1 MWQEK
6 RAAFQQQLDALNQ
19 IDIDRTITAPLN
31 HALSTYI
38 TNPSDSAAYNEVVT
52 YSQKAEDLKLQ
63 YSQLNTAILQY
74 IEKEAKGNDMPGMLT
89 ENGELQKKIQR
100 LSKIQDEM
108 KVDVDSAIARDK
120 LLRSKDASPHTLF
133 LLDRPIRHGMLPYL
147 WVLAILFIGI
157 GLLIIKAIAPPISLG
172 TNAYGQPISFVA
184 MLTGFFL
191 NRTTLITL
199 LATALI
205 VILFLSLQVAGVFG
219 TNKKHKH

>member
-1 MWQEK
+1 
-6 RAAFQQQLDALNQ
+6 
-19 IDIDRTITAPLN
+19 
-31 HALSTYI
+31 
-38 TNPSDSAAYNEVVT
+38 
-52 YSQKAEDLKLQ
+52 
-63 YSQLNTAILQY
+63 
-74 IEKEAKGNDMPGMLT
+74 MPGMLT